1 MTGTLTTMSKIKLS
15 VLILTTAL
23 LSSCGFH
30 TPVKNTSLNATIV
43 SESSNAFANEL
54 KTRFN
59 QEAIQN
65 LTIQIGA
72 EVQKQQTASYKS
84 GNTVNSYTLSLSV
97 PVKVFDADQKLLLS
111 QSLTSK
117 LHLNKIDSSQ
127 ADRLQIE
134 ESYTQLRNTLIKK
147 LIRRLSKLNEN

>member
-1 MTGTLTTMSKIKLS
+1 MSKINLS
-15 VLILTTAL
+15 VLIITAAL

-30 TPVKNTSLNATIV
+30 TPIKNTPLNASIV
-43 SESSNAFANEL
+43 SEKSNAFASEL

-59 QEAIQN
+59 QSANQN
-65 LTIQIGA
+65 LTIQVGP
-72 EVQKQQTASYKS
+72 EVQKQQTSSYTS
-84 GNTVNSYTLSLSV
+84 GNVVNSYTLNLSV
-97 PVKVFDADQKLLLS
+97 PVKVYNADQKLLLAQDLKAS
-111 QSLTSK
+111 
-117 LHLNKIDSSQ
+117 LHLSKITSSQ